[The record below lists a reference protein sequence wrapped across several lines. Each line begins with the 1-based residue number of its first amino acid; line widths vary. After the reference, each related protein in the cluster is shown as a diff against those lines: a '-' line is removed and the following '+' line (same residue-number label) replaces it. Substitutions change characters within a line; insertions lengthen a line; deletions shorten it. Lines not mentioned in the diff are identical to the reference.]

1 MAIDRRLWVDTF
13 IDKQL
18 PPLPCATCAKGYIR
32 LVDLHTAE
40 PGYSNTRDHEDWEPS
55 WIMERFVAF
64 ARCDVRECGEVICLT
79 GSTTTQEGHDEEGEL
94 HYYAQHQ
101 IAAELPGPRIIQ
113 IPSETP
119 DTVGKEIAKAFELFW
134 LDPGGCANRL
144 RVSVERLLD
153 HFKVKK
159 LDIQKGKKQ
168 RTYSLNDRIGMFKKE
183 EDLL

>member
-18 PPLPCATCAKGYIR
+18 PPLPCATCAKGTLR

-79 GSTTTQEGHDEEGEL
+79 GSTTTQGGRTALLRTASDCGGG
-94 HYYAQHQ
+94 A
-101 IAAELPGPRIIQ
+101 G
-113 IPSETP
+113 SENNP
-119 DTVGKEIAKAFELFW
+119 DTKRNARH
-134 LDPGGCANRL
+134 GG
-144 RVSVERLLD
+144 
-153 HFKVKK
+153 
-159 LDIQKGKKQ
+159 
-168 RTYSLNDRIGMFKKE
+168 
-183 EDLL
+183 